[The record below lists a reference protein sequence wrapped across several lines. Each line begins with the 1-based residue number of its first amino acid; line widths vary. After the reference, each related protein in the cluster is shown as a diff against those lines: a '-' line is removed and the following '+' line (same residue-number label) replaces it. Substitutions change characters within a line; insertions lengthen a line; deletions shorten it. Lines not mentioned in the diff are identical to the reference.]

1 MDTTTAAVIIVLA
14 LIVFAALMLSSNVR
28 ARIKGLFGLE
38 AELDASKNPP
48 APGKPHDIE
57 ITDAKAGDDILAEN
71 EGEGGIGISRVET
84 KGGIVA
90 TNKKS
95 TDDPKA
101 NPPA

>member
-48 APGKPHDIE
+48 PPAIK
-57 ITDAKAGDDILAEN
+57 AKNIK
-71 EGEGGIGISRVET
+71 SK
-84 KGGIVA
+84 KGGLLADAEGNIDAEDVDV
-90 TNKKS
+90 NDDVILSSKKPA
-95 TDDPKA
+95 DPKA